1 MKVRIQGNSF
11 RFRLKQ
17 PEVDRLIAEGSVTET
32 VEFGAAAGC
41 ALSFVL
47 QVTQQE
53 NFSVAFQSD
62 SVVFSVPAAISNK
75 WISTN
80 STGFEDWI
88 DTGFDRKIKLLV
100 EKDFRCM
107 EACAEENA
115 GSYEQPFH

>member
-17 PEVDRLIAEGSVTET
+17 PEVDRLLAEGSITET
-32 VEFGAAAGC
+32 VEFGAAAGLS
-41 ALSFVL
+41 LSFIL
-47 QVTQQE
+47 QVTHQE
-53 NFSVAFQSD
+53 NFSVAFECNKIA
-62 SVVFSVPAAISNK
+62 FYVPARISNT
-75 WISTN
+75 WMSTN
-80 STGFEDWI
+80 STGFEEWI
-88 DTGFDRKIKLLV
+88 DTGIDRKIKLLV